1 MGEKSNQIERRIVVE
16 RGQLGQ
22 NLNELQSRVEQ
33 ATDWRFHFQN
43 RPMLMMGL
51 ALGGGMLL
59 ASATGRHSKSRRP
72 YQEDRGEI
80 PRGHRLGTELQK
92 SKALETFDT
101 IKGAMIGVAAN
112 TFKDLLGQL
121 VPGFHEQFEKTVREK
136 RASGSAGVPDS
147 PEVSAS
153 TH

>member
-1 MGEKSNQIERRIVVE
+1 MGETSNQIERQIITE

-33 ATDWRFHFQN
+33 AADWRFQFQK
-43 RPMLMMGL
+43 RPMLMMGA

-59 ASATGRHSKSRRP
+59 ASLSGRRP
-72 YQEDRGEI
+72 RSKWLRQEDPCQVAHE
-80 PRGHRLGTELQK
+80 HRRGTELQK

-101 IKGAMIGVAAN
+101 MKGAVIGVAAN
-112 TFKDLLGQL
+112 TFKDLLGEL
-121 VPGFHEQFEKTVREK
+121 VPGFHEQFEKTAREK
-136 RASGSAGVPDS
+136 RAGGVPGAS
-147 PEVSAS
+147 SSELSAD

>member
-1 MGEKSNQIERRIVVE
+1 MGETSSQIERQIVNE

-33 ATDWRFHFQN
+33 ATDWRFQFQK
-43 RPMLMMGL
+43 RPMLMMGM

-59 ASATGRHSKSRRP
+59 ASVPRRRSRPKWLR
-72 YQEDRGEI
+72 QED
-80 PRGHRLGTELQK
+80 PRDVAREHRRGTELQK

-101 IKGAMIGVAAN
+101 MKGAVIGVAAN
-112 TFKDLLGQL
+112 TFKDLLGQFI
-121 VPGFHEQFEKTVREK
+121 PGFHEQFQRTAQEK
-136 RASGSAGVPDS
+136 RAGGVPGPS
-147 PEVSAS
+147 SSELSAD